1 MLLYLLNSFH
11 PYDTAPPFLSEL
23 TFLLATLPRS
33 PILSGLTFLI
43 QYLVLFLVYTVF
55 FLLHWVQTLNMAI
68 LLHLMC

>member
-1 MLLYLLNSFH
+1 MLLYLFNSLH